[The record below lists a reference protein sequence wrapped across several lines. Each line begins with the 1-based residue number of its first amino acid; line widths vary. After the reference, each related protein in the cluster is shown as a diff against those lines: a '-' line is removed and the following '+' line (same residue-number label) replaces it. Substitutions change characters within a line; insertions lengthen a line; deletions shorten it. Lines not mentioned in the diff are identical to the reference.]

1 MLLNGDAKAG
11 YTVSYDDIN
20 QQYLGDC
27 YFLAGCATTASKPRG
42 VLDVYN
48 QTPAFNTAGVLAL
61 NVFIRGRP
69 WTLVMDT
76 NLPFY
81 GGYLIFDNFSSKKS
95 AWGPYLEKAW
105 AKTNGNYEIL
115 EGGLQKEGFAFMTG
129 CPTQL
134 VRLSSSVAATNVAT
148 AWATL
153 TAATKA
159 NYLIG
164 VDCL

>member
-1 MLLNGDAKAG
+1 MAGDAKKG
-11 YTVSYDDIN
+11 YTVNYDDIN

-42 VLDVYN
+42 ILDVYN
-48 QTPAFNTAGVLAL
+48 QTPAFNGAGLLA
-61 NVFIRGRP
+61 VQVYIRGRP

-81 GGYLIFDNFSSKKS
+81 GGNLIFDNFSSKKA

-105 AKTNGNYEIL
+105 AKTNGNYEII
-115 EGGLQKEGFAFMTG
+115 EGGLQKETFAFMTG

-134 VRLSSSVAATNVAT
+134 IQLTNANAATNVAT
-148 AWATL
+148 AWNTL

-159 NYLIG
+159 GYLIG
-164 VDCL
+164 VDCI